1 MSPATLGSLNAF
13 QGPDCRGGGRET
25 GENKSFL
32 VHFLLNQKGVSV
44 IRNFLSI
51 LGSLSSFHLKCQAD
65 A

>member
-1 MSPATLGSLNAF
+1 MSPETLGFLNPF
-13 QGPDCRGGGRET
+13 QGPDCRGGNRGKQDKR
-25 GENKSFL
+25 FL